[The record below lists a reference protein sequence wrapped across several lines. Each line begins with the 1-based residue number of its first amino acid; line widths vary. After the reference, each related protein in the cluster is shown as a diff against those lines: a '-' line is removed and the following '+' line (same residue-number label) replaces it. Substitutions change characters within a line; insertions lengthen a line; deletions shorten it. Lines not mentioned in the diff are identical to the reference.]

1 MFGAGDA
8 RRRRRCGA
16 LIRAW
21 LKRWLEEG
29 PVPGEVDLVP
39 QVGRI
44 QSRLDAVLLRLE
56 RLEGELALLRAEVRG
71 GPTGIDR
78 RPPPSRA
85 E

>member
-1 MFGAGDA
+1 V
-8 RRRRRCGA
+8 
-16 LIRAW
+16 IRAW
-21 LKRWLEEG
+21 LKRWLAEG
-29 PVPGEVDLVP
+29 AGSSVDLVP

-78 RPPPSRA
+78 RPPPGRA

>member
-1 MFGAGDA
+1 M
-8 RRRRRCGA
+8 
-16 LIRAW
+16 IRAW

-29 PVPGEVDLVP
+29 ASSEADLLP
-39 QVGRI
+39 QLSRL
-44 QSRLDAVLLRLE
+44 STRLDAVLLRLE

-78 RPPPSRA
+78 RPPSGRV